1 MNICGWVTLPSSSI
15 FLVIG
20 VFLMSNGKGDAD
32 PFRSAVAP
40 ASAEAPSDSD
50 ASSGEVDPFRSAVA
64 SASGEISSDSD
75 AAPAEADPF
84 QAPKS

>member
-1 MNICGWVTLPSSSI
+1 
-15 FLVIG
+15 
-20 VFLMSNGKGDAD
+20 MSNGKGDVD

-40 ASAEAPSDSD
+40 ASTEVSSDSD
-50 ASSGEVDPFRSAVA
+50 AASDEVDPFRSAIA
-64 SASGEISSDSD
+64 SASAEVSSDSD